1 MIAGFD
7 IGGTKCAVTVGE
19 KLPDDIRVLI
29 RKEFATKGSP
39 FEVIAY
45 MVSLLREELQE
56 LGLSISDIDG
66 VGISCGGPLNGEK
79 GVILSPP
86 NLPGWDDIH
95 IVEIV
100 EKELG
105 VPAFLCNDADACALA
120 EWQYG
125 AGKGCKHMIF
135 LTFGT
140 GLGAGLILNGQLYTG
155 ANNFAG
161 EVGHIRL
168 DKYGPIGYGKMGSF
182 EGFVSGGGIAMLA
195 RSLATER
202 LQQGKTTAYCS
213 SYAELERVD
222 AKSVA
227 DAARQG
233 DETANAV
240 YRITGEMLGRGLSIL
255 VDLLNPERIVIGSIF
270 GRAEALLRPHMER
283 VMREECLPM
292 SYGAVSVVPAG
303 LGESIG
309 DLAALALA
317 MSADEG

>member
-1 MIAGFD
+1 MDGMKKHYIGID
-7 IGGTKCAVTVGE
+7 VGGTKCAVTLGDADGTILLKE
-19 KLPDDIRVLI
+19 RFLTESPDVTVPRILDAAR
-29 RKEFATKGSP
+29 
-39 FEVIAY
+39 
-45 MVSLLREELQE
+45 SLMAR
-56 LGLSISDIDG
+56 SDAP
-66 VGISCGGPLNGEK
+66 VRSAGISCGGPLDPAR

-86 NLPGWDDIH
+86 NLPGWDH
-95 IVEIV
+95 IEIV
-100 EKELG
+100 RAVEDALG
-105 VPAFLCNDADACALA
+105 IPAVLCNDANACALA
-120 EWQYG
+120 EWRFG
-125 AGKGCKHMIF
+125 AGRGTKNMVF

-140 GLGAGLILNGQLYTG
+140 GMGAGIILGGKIVNG
-155 ANNFAG
+155 ANGNAG
-161 EVGHIRL
+161 EIGHIRMQP
-168 DKYGPIGYGKMGSF
+168 YGPIGYGKMGSF

-213 SYAELERVD
+213 SYAELERID

-270 GRAEALLRPHMER
+270 GRAEELLRPHMER

-303 LGESIG
+303 LGEAIG

-317 MSADEG
+317 MSMNEG